1 MTELEFL
8 DTLLQ
13 DRISML
19 LDNRDRNS
27 RKTEFKNHQKYLIK
41 CSNWNMQQK
50 HLSDMLN
57 TDEPFLYQQG
67 VFDGIWLMKFI
78 DKI

>member
-8 DTLLQ
+8 NTLLQ

-19 LDNRDRNS
+19 IDN
-27 RKTEFKNHQKYLIK
+27 LV
-41 CSNWNMQQK
+41 
-50 HLSDMLN
+50 DMFN
-57 TDEPFLYQQG
+57 TDEPYLYQQG
-67 VFDGIWLMKFI
+67 VFDGIQIMKLI